1 MSNPQ
6 TYSIYFQS
14 FSTTLDPEARQTV
27 QDAAAFAQSHGWLTV
42 QVAGYAAPVPTKQD
56 LDALSAERAD
66 AVKHLLVEDGIA
78 ANRIVVE
85 ANGAIDPKPLPSL
98 SVRRVDISFGPTPT
112 TKSTVAAPGFR

>member
-1 MSNPQ
+1 MNAASGAGTRPG
-6 TYSIYFQS
+6 F
-14 FSTTLDPEARQTV
+14 
-27 QDAAAFAQSHGWLTV
+27 AAAAAAL
-42 QVAGYAAPVPTKQD
+42 AAPVPTKQD